1 MQSFFILIAKPD
13 WFGPDKISQQLS
25 GEKPDAGTHRL

>member
-1 MQSFFILIAKPD
+1 MQACFVLIAKPE

-25 GEKPDAGTHRL
+25 GEKADAGTNRL